1 MPINGYMITKK
12 IDNSVLAGRLENIS
26 PRKDTENMTRGELY
40 IMLREYCS
48 PETSDAVSEEL
59 VRFGP
64 EKQNAFIL
72 AYTLGYTQYEAAK
85 MAGISVRSLRYMIT
99 DIRRHYTE

>member
-1 MPINGYMITKK
+1 
-12 IDNSVLAGRLENIS
+12 
-26 PRKDTENMTRGELY
+26 MTRGELY
-40 IMLREYCS
+40 LMLREYCS

-59 VRFGP
+59 SRFGA

-85 MAGISVRSLRYMIT
+85 MAGVSLSCLEKMIS
-99 DIRRHYTE
+99 DIRTHYQAG